1 MRGFSGIFIFI
12 IVLVLLQA
20 AWPLIVFFGI
30 YMLVR
35 YIVSVFMAKKEV
47 EQQTQHQQVNEDWI
61 NRSYQQNNIDKDVID
76 VEYTERDADK

>member
-1 MRGFSGIFIFI
+1 VRGFSGIFIFI